1 MKPLAFAL
9 WTLVVAAAS
18 GCGDNLAPVAPTA
31 CGNGV
36 LEAGEAC
43 DDGNLESGDGC
54 DRSCTPSGCGN
65 GIATAGEECDDGNA
79 TDGDGCDTSCTMTA
93 CGNGIQTAGEACDDG
108 NLVNEDGCD
117 RNCIPTGCGNGV
129 PTAGEACDDGNAT
142 NGDDCDVNCTLPACG
157 NGVHAP
163 DEACDDGNAIDGDG
177 CDRTCTV
184 TGCGN
189 GIPTAGEVCDDGN
202 LANGDGCDNDCTVSL
217 LAYVKASNTDADD
230 YFGRGVALSADGSTL
245 AVSAWQERSAATG
258 VGGDEAD
265 DSTFGAGAVYVFV
278 RSGVAWVQQA
288 YLKASNTGALDRF
301 GASLALSADGAILA
315 VGAIGEDSGAIGVGG
330 NQASNTTEQSG
341 AVYVFA
347 RTGAAWSQQAY
358 VKASNTGVGDGFGWA
373 VALSGDGATLA
384 VGAPFE
390 DSFSTGVGG
399 NQTNNTAQDAG
410 AVYVLVRAG
419 AAWSQQAYVKAS
431 NTGAGD
437 EFGGAVALSADGS
450 TLAVGARGEDSAA
463 TGVGGNQT
471 GNTAASSGAVY
482 VLARAGTTWSQQAYV
497 KASNTGAGDEFGGAV
512 ALSGDGATLAVG
524 AIGEASGATGVDG
537 DQGGDDAVASGAVYV
552 LARSGA
558 VWSQQAYVKASNT
571 GVFDNLGGSLALS
584 GDGSFLAVGA
594 AGEGSAATGVGGD
607 PLDDTAPRAGA
618 VYALARTGATWSHAA
633 YVKAPNAGG
642 DEYFGRSVALSGD
655 GLTLAVGADGE
666 DSAATGIG
674 GDQAD
679 DTAPFAGA
687 VYVSY

>member
-54 DRSCTPSGCGN
+54 DRSCTPSGCSN
-65 GIATAGEECDDGNA
+65 GIATAGEACDDGNA

-108 NLVNEDGCD
+108 NLFFVDGCD
-117 RNCIPTGCGNGV
+117 RYCIRTGCGNGV

-301 GASLALSADGAILA
+301 GASLALSADGSILA

-399 NQTNNTAQDAG
+399 NQS
-410 AVYVLVRAG
+410 V
-419 AAWSQQAYVKAS
+419 
-431 NTGAGD
+431 
-437 EFGGAVALSADGS
+437 
-450 TLAVGARGEDSAA
+450 
-463 TGVGGNQT
+463 
-471 GNTAASSGAVY
+471 NTAAASGAVF
-482 VLARAGTTWSQQAYV
+482 VLARAGAEW
-497 KASNTGAGDEFGGAV
+497 
-512 ALSGDGATLAVG
+512 
-524 AIGEASGATGVDG
+524 GV
-537 DQGGDDAVASGAVYV
+537 QM
-552 LARSGA
+552 
-558 VWSQQAYVKASNT
+558 
-571 GVFDNLGGSLALS
+571 
-584 GDGSFLAVGA
+584 
-594 AGEGSAATGVGGD
+594 
-607 PLDDTAPRAGA
+607 
-618 VYALARTGATWSHAA
+618 
-633 YVKAPNAGG
+633 
-642 DEYFGRSVALSGD
+642 
-655 GLTLAVGADGE
+655 
-666 DSAATGIG
+666 
-674 GDQAD
+674 
-679 DTAPFAGA
+679 
-687 VYVSY
+687 